1 MNTCREFDTKN
12 WKIKNK
18 EMELERFR
26 MIDSP
31 SEIYVKSEGVVEVV
45 ISSTG
50 IPTKQGKQQKI
61 APLSAKPEW
70 RCLLASVCHP

>member
-1 MNTCREFDTKN
+1 
-12 WKIKNK
+12 
-18 EMELERFR
+18 

-61 APLSAKPEW
+61 APPSAKPEW

>member
-1 MNTCREFDTKN
+1 
-12 WKIKNK
+12 
-18 EMELERFR
+18 MELERFR

-31 SEIYVKSEGVVEVV
+31 PKNYVKSAGVVEVV
-45 ISSTG
+45 TSSTG

-61 APLSAKPEW
+61 APPSAKPEW

>member
-1 MNTCREFDTKN
+1 
-12 WKIKNK
+12 
-18 EMELERFR
+18 

-45 ISSTG
+45 ISSTVV
-50 IPTKQGKQQKI
+50 PTKEGKQQKI
-61 APLSAKPEW
+61 APPSAKPEW

>member
-1 MNTCREFDTKN
+1 
-12 WKIKNK
+12 
-18 EMELERFR
+18 

-31 SEIYVKSEGVVEVV
+31 SEIYVKSDGVVEVV

-61 APLSAKPEW
+61 APPSAKP
-70 RCLLASVCHP
+70 